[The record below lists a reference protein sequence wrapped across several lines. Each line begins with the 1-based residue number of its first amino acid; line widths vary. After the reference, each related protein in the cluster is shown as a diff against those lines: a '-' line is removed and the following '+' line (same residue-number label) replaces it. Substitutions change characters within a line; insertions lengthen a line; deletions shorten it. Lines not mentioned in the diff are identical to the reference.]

1 MALAVGSTCQGARGV
16 IRATVDPGSAWAG
29 VFIFDDSDPAILCRF
44 VAADAFPVGRKIPL
58 DPPERGFYADRTAP
72 DGTVIPGK
80 PWIHH
85 YRRECDETD
94 EQAAGAA
101 VFAFLRAHGVERV
114 TIEKTGH
121 MFLAK
126 GDTVGALLGKG
137 TNLQKTKGVA
147 TWIAAA
153 CIFGGMVVDYVQ
165 RATWAARIEHLL
177 KLSRVAGEPVPL
189 ISDEGSIL
197 DPVLQTHVEDWPGA
211 LTWEKDKRVH
221 IRDAGGLA
229 LSTVLPPTPGT
240 RRKARG
246 ATPRK
251 RTAGPPKPRGAPG
264 PLDLAKRR
272 AKSAGWAQRVA
283 RKAATRAAREAAGCK
298 CKVRGRHRKDCSR
311 GPASSAEAVLRRA
324 AGVPPKVD
332 AAKWAAYLDG
342 TG

>member
-1 MALAVGSTCQGARGV
+1 M
-16 IRATVDPGSAWAG
+16 IRATVDPGSAWVG
-29 VFIFDDSDPAILCRF
+29 VFIYDDSDPAILCRY
-44 VAADAFPVGRKIPL
+44 VAADAFPVGRKIAL
-58 DPPERGFYADRTAP
+58 DPPETGFYADRKAP

-80 PWIHH
+80 PWVHH
-85 YRRECDETD
+85 YRRECDEAD
-94 EQAAGAA
+94 EQTAGAA
-101 VFAFLRAHGVERV
+101 VFAFMKAHGVERV

-121 MFLAK
+121 MFM
-126 GDTVGALLGKG
+126 GKG
-137 TNLQKTKGVA
+137 GTIGKLLATGTQLQKTKGVA
-147 TWIAAA
+147 VWVAAA
-153 CIFGGMVVDYVQ
+153 CAFGEHKIPFDYVQ

-177 KLSRVAGEPVPL
+177 KLSRVPGEPVPL

-229 LSTVLPPTPGT
+229 LSTVLPPTPGA

-251 RTAGPPKPRGAPG
+251 RAAGPPKPRGAPG
-264 PLDLAKRR
+264 PLDVAKRR
-272 AKSAGWAQRVA
+272 AKSLLWAQRLT
-283 RKAATRAAREAAGCK
+283 RKAATRAAREAVGCA

-311 GPASSAEAVLRRA
+311 GLASSAAAVLRRA

-332 AAKWAAYLDG
+332 PAKWRAYLG
-342 TG
+342 RET